1 MWERKVDYRNLMQMG
16 QAMGVDVNQV
26 IMKQL
31 MDDASTYFTGQVE
44 LGKIEREEPSIDEYK
59 RKYLL
64 IRR

>member
-1 MWERKVDYRNLMQMG
+1 MWERKVDYRDLMQMG
-16 QAMGVDVNQV
+16 QVMGVDVNQI

-31 MDDASTYFTGQVE
+31 IDDASTYFTGQVE
-44 LGKIEREEPSIDEYK
+44 LGKIEREEPRIEEDK

>member
-44 LGKIEREEPSIDEYK
+44 LGKIEREEPSIDEDK